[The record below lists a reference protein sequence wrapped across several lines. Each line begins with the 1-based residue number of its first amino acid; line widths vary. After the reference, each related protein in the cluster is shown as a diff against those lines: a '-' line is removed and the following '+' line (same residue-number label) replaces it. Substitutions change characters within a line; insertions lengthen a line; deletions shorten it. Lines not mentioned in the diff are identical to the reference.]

1 MSPELISFI
10 NNRHTTEEGDRKIKQ
25 RLPFT
30 SCSAMIDIS
39 EPECEAL
46 VDLYN
51 STNGDGWT
59 NKNGW
64 REVNSACNNNRYG
77 VWCDENNHV
86 RDINL
91 ENNNLS

>member
-64 REVNSACNNNRYG
+64 FSGNSACNNNRYG
-77 VWCDENNHV
+77 VWCNESGHV
-86 RDINL
+86 RNIELD
-91 ENNNLS
+91 NNNLS

>member
-10 NNRHTTEEGDRKIKQ
+10 DNRHTEYDGDRKTKQ

-39 EPECEAL
+39 ESECEAL

-64 REVNSACNNNRYG
+64 FAGSSACNNNRYG
-77 VWCDENNHV
+77 VWCDNNHV

>member
-1 MSPELISFI
+1 MSTGLISFI
-10 NNRHTTEEGDRKIKQ
+10 DDRHTKQEGDRKLKQ

-39 EPECEAL
+39 ESECEAL

-64 REVNSACNNNRYG
+64 LMKNEVCNSNWFG
-77 VWCDENNHV
+77 VWCNESGHV
-86 RDINL
+86 RNISLD
-91 ENNNLS
+91 NNNLS